1 MKLNFALG
9 LVLSMAA
16 TTAFAQG
23 TAPTGLSNPDVY
35 KDKEA
40 LKKWEAGESRFPPK
54 PSDMWEL
61 GVHGGFFGYSGDV
74 SIQPGFGFGAHV
86 RKALGYVFSVRFD
99 FMRGQAF
106 GKNYKALSSGIPL
119 SQVGKNTVLAPLGYN
134 PAKPYYLS
142 YSSEYYQAAL
152 EGVLNVGN
160 LLFHKPS
167 NKWGVYTYAG
177 LGLSAYSTKYD
188 AKNGD
193 KLYDFSASNIGTQD
207 ISTFTGRDER
217 YRKLNSLWD
226 GTYETNAVS
235 KSSDI
240 DAFFNRKKDNFTSN
254 VVFPIG
260 VGISYRL
267 SSRVN
272 VSLEEQVILLD
283 DDLLDGQ
290 DRAYEGGFTPN
301 RDVPH
306 YASIRLAFNLGS
318 DKNKVEPLWWHNPLD
333 MPYANLQKVTKRP
346 PAEDL
351 LKDDD
356 NDGVINMLDKEA
368 DTPAGAAVDTRG
380 RALDSDSDGVKD
392 YLDKEPFTA
401 PGMPVNPDGIGT
413 GLIKNIDCSVCGGSW
428 FLPSVHFDN
437 DSYCIK
443 GEYYGDLKN
452 VASVLAKNPKVCIAI
467 KGFTDDGRTGDYN
480 NGLAYN
486 RAKTVADFLVSNF
499 GVDKN
504 RIAVKIG
511 GNEAITKAG
520 TSVNSAN
527 RRVEIETTAC
537 GTTSES
543 APASAASSGTNNCAP
558 AVVPVT
564 NYIQAPP
571 VETVKDNGGVRIK
584 ISNPKR

>member
-1 MKLNFALG
+1 
-9 LVLSMAA
+9 MAA
-16 TTAFAQG
+16 ANAFAQG

-40 LKKWEAGESRFPPK
+40 LKKWETGESRFAPK

-61 GVHGGFFGYSGDV
+61 GVHGGFFGYAGDV
-74 SIQPGFGFGAHV
+74 AIQPGYGFGVHL
-86 RKALGYVFSVRFD
+86 RKALGYVFAVRFD
-99 FMRGQAF
+99 LMRGQAF
-106 GKNYKALSSGIPL
+106 GKNFKSLSSGTPL
-119 SQVGKNTVLAPLGYN
+119 SQVGANTSLSHLGYS

-142 YSSEYYQAAL
+142 YSSEYYQAAV
-152 EGVLNVGN
+152 EGVVNVGN
-160 LLFHKPS
+160 LLFHKAN
-167 NKWGVYTYAG
+167 NKWGVYGFAG
-177 LGLSAYSTKYD
+177 VGLSAYSTKYD

-193 KLYDFSASNIGTQD
+193 KLYDFSPASLGTQD
-207 ISTFTGRDER
+207 LTTFAGRDER

-226 GTYETNAVS
+226 GSYETNGMA
-235 KSSDI
+235 KTSDI
-240 DAFFNRKKDNFTSN
+240 DIFFNRKKDNFTTN
-254 VVFPIG
+254 VVVPMGFG
-260 VGISYRL
+260 LSYRL

-272 VSLEEQVILLD
+272 VSIEEQVILLD

-290 DRAYEGGFTPN
+290 DRAYDGGFTPN
-301 RDVPH
+301 RDIPH
-306 YASIRLAFNLGS
+306 YANVRLAFNIGS
-318 DKNKVEPLWWHNPLD
+318 TKNRVEPLWWYNPMD
-333 MPYANLQKVTKRP
+333 MPYANLQKITKRP

-392 YLDKEPFTA
+392 YVDKEPFTA
-401 PGMPVNPDGIGT
+401 PGMPVDHDGIGT
-413 GLIKNIDCSVCGGSW
+413 GLIKNIDCSVCGGGSW

-452 VASVLAKNPKVCIAI
+452 VASVLAKNPKVCVAI

-480 NGLAYN
+480 SGLAYN
-486 RAKTVADFLVSNF
+486 RAKAVADFLVSNF

-504 RIAVKIG
+504 RIAVKVG
-511 GNEAITKAG
+511 GNEAITK
-520 TSVNSAN
+520 TAN

-537 GTTSES
+537 GTTSDS
-543 APASAASSGTNNCAP
+543 APASAVNSGTSNCAP
-558 AVVPVT
+558 AVVPPTAVL
-564 NYIQAPP
+564 ISPP
-571 VETVKDNGGVRIK
+571 IETLKDNGGVRMK
-584 ISNPKR
+584 ITNPKR